1 MLTRRLLLAAPAL
14 IPAAG
19 RAQGP
24 SPFRRPI
31 RIVVSSAAGASLDTL
46 ARVLAPAVSAR
57 IGQPV
62 VVENQGGANGLI
74 ATQQVARA
82 EPDGTTLLV
91 TGDAIVLAEIANPQP
106 GLTFKEAFAP
116 VVQAVKAAQILVTH
130 PGTPFRDVQGYVAA
144 VKAQPGRLN
153 VGIPA
158 LGGIAQVVH
167 ELLAQRVGGLP
178 VEYLSYRGGGP
189 ATLDLLARNTDAL
202 VITLPAITDQVRQG
216 AIIPLAV
223 TTAERDPALPDVPTL
238 SETVAPG
245 FDVDSWQ
252 GVLAPARTPPATL
265 AALNAA
271 FTEALR
277 DAAVTDRLTGLGFAI
292 TALPPDQFA
301 ARAAASIEAFG
312 PVVRGLA
319 NTAPRS

>member
-1 MLTRRLLLAAPAL
+1 MLTRRLLPALLAAPAL
-14 IPAAG
+14 
-19 RAQGP
+19 AQAQP
-24 SPFRRPI
+24 SPFRRPV

-74 ATQQVARA
+74 ATQQVARS

-91 TGDAIVLAEIANPQP
+91 TGDAIVLSEIANPQP
-106 GLTFKEAFAP
+106 GLGFREAFAP
-116 VVQAVKAAQILVTH
+116 VVQAVKAAQILVTR
-130 PGTPFRDVQGYVAA
+130 PSSGFRDVQGYIAA
-144 VKAQPGRLN
+144 VKAQPGKLN

-167 ELLAQRVGGLP
+167 EVLAKRGGGLP
-178 VEYLSYRGGGP
+178 VEYVFYRGGGP

-216 AIIPLAV
+216 SIIPLAV
-223 TTAERDPALPDVPTL
+223 TTGERDPALPEVPTL
-238 SETVAPG
+238 AETVAPG
-245 FDVDSWQ
+245 FDIDSWQ
-252 GVLAPARTPPATL
+252 GVLAPARTPPTTL
-265 AALNAA
+265 AALNTI

-277 DAAVTDRLTGLGFAI
+277 DPAVSERLTGLGFAV

-301 ARAAASIEAFG
+301 ARAAASIETFG
-312 PVVRGLA
+312 PVVRALA
-319 NTAPRS
+319 NTGPRS